1 MHTLKILVASLLV
14 AVISCGSALA
24 HEFLIKPGKTSAAV
38 GESVRVSV
46 ASAHV
51 FIVSEELEDAA
62 NVKISA
68 MDASGVREVA
78 LSPDQKTLTYE
89 GKAAFGQPGWGMVL
103 GHRLPE
109 VWTKTPSG
117 MKKGTKADF
126 PGASISN
133 MYEKFC
139 KTLVLVGKPNDAWK
153 KQVGHKL
160 EIVPISDPAGFKA
173 GREASFQI
181 LFEGKPLSTEVL
193 ATYDG
198 CTKTPNSYAWY
209 TEADDKGVARVK
221 FSSKGLWLV
230 RVQHKAPGKNGV
242 TEHVMRSALLFN
254 VK

>member
-1 MHTLKILVASLLV
+1 VRTFKILVASLLV
-14 AVISCGSALA
+14 AAFSCGNALA
-24 HEFLIKPGKTSAAV
+24 HEFLIKPSKTTAAV
-38 GESVRVSV
+38 GESLGVSV

-68 MDASGVREVA
+68 LDASGVREVA
-78 LSPDQKTLTYE
+78 VSANQKTLTYE

-153 KQVGHKL
+153 KPVGHKL

-173 GREASFQI
+173 GQEASFQI

>member
-1 MHTLKILVASLLV
+1 MHVLKTLVASLLV
-14 AVISCGSALA
+14 AAFSCTSALA
-24 HEFLIKPGKTSAAV
+24 HEFLIKPSKTSAAV
-38 GESVRVSV
+38 GESLRVSV

-51 FIVSEELEDAA
+51 FIESEELEDAA
-62 NVKISA
+62 NVKISS
-68 MDASGVREVA
+68 MDAAGVREVTVSA
-78 LSPDQKTLTYE
+78 DQKTLTYE
-89 GKAAFGQPGWGMVL
+89 GKAAFGQPGWGMLL

-173 GREASFQI
+173 GQEASFQI

-193 ATYDG
+193 ATFDG
-198 CTKTPNSYAWY
+198 CTKTPNSYAWH

-230 RVQHKAPGKNGV
+230 RVQHKVPGKNGV